1 MSDPFLSLLIESLVA
16 VLLVLTIGY
25 CMILNRR
32 LKRLRADE
40 SSLRAT
46 IAELVAATGVAERAI
61 EGLKTTVTDCDAT
74 LGERLR
80 NAERVAADLTRDV
93 KRGDEIISRIHRIA
107 VAAKPPEAPKLEP
120 VASAKLAPVA
130 AAVPAGAMP
139 TNGAVFKT
147 SDAVAAAQAIA
158 NRVRQRT
165 GQAA

>member
-1 MSDPFLSLLIESLVA
+1 VSDPFLSLLIESLVA

-46 IAELVAATGVAERAI
+46 IAELVTATGVAERAI

-107 VAAKPPEAPKLEP
+107 VAAKPPEAKLEP
-120 VASAKLAPVA
+120 VQAAKSAPVA
-130 AAVPAGAMP
+130 AAIPAGAMP
-139 TNGAVFKT
+139 TNGAVFRT

-165 GQAA
+165 EQAA

>member
-1 MSDPFLSLLIESLVA
+1 VSDPFLGLLIESLVA

-46 IAELVAATGVAERAI
+46 IAELVTATTVAERAI
-61 EGLKTTVTDCDAT
+61 EGLRTTVTDCDAT

-80 NAERVAADLTRDV
+80 NAERISADLTRDV

-107 VAAKPPEAPKLEP
+107 VAAKSPKVELEP
-120 VASAKLAPVA
+120 LPGPATQERGRLSPVA
-130 AAVPAGAMP
+130 TTTRCRRPASSRAAR
-139 TNGAVFKT
+139 T
-147 SDAVAAAQAIA
+147 SC
-158 NRVRQRT
+158 
-165 GQAA
+165 

>member
-25 CMILNRR
+25 CLILNRR

-46 IAELVAATGVAERAI
+46 IAELVTATTVAERAI
-61 EGLKTTVTDCDAT
+61 EGLRTTVTDCDAT

-80 NAERVAADLTRDV
+80 NAERISADLSGDL
-93 KRGDEIISRIHRIA
+93 KRGEEIISRIHRIA
-107 VAAKPPEAPKLEP
+107 VAAKGPKVDLEP
-120 VASAKLAPVA
+120 LPAP
-130 AAVPAGAMP
+130 AVPERKKP
-139 TNGAVFKT
+139 NGVSET
-147 SDAVAAAQAIA
+147 VAAAQAIA
-158 NRVRQRT
+158 NRTRLRT

>member
-25 CMILNRR
+25 CLILNRR

-46 IAELVAATGVAERAI
+46 IAELVTATTVAERAI
-61 EGLKTTVTDCDAT
+61 EGLRTTVTDCDAT

-80 NAERVAADLTRDV
+80 NAERISADLARDV
-93 KRGDEIISRIHRIA
+93 RHGDEIISRIHRIA
-107 VAAKPPEAPKLEP
+107 VAAKTPRAEP
-120 VASAKLAPVA
+120 TPIPVPA
-130 AAVPAGAMP
+130 AALERKRMGGV
-139 TNGAVFKT
+139 
-147 SDAVAAAQAIA
+147 SDTLAAAQAIV
-158 NRVRQRT
+158 NRTRERT

>member
-25 CMILNRR
+25 CLILNRR

-46 IAELVAATGVAERAI
+46 IAELVAATTIAERAI

-80 NAERVAADLTRDV
+80 NAERVAAELTRDV
-93 KRGDEIISRIHRIA
+93 RRGDEIIQRIHRIA
-107 VAAKPPEAPKLEP
+107 VAAKTPDAPKL
-120 VASAKLAPVA
+120 APIPA
-130 AAVPAGAMP
+130 AAPGPLHGV
-139 TNGAVFKT
+139 NGAT
-147 SDAVAAAQAIA
+147 HRTADPIAAAQAIA
-158 NRVRQRT
+158 NRVRQRSE
-165 GQAA
+165 QAA

>member
-1 MSDPFLSLLIESLVA
+1 MSDPFLGLLIESLVA

-46 IAELVAATGVAERAI
+46 IAELVTATTVAERAI
-61 EGLKTTVTDCDAT
+61 EGLRTTVTDCDAT

-80 NAERVAADLTRDV
+80 NAERISADLTRDV

-107 VAAKPPEAPKLEP
+107 VAAKGPKADLEP
-120 VASAKLAPVA
+120 LPAPA
-130 AAVPAGAMP
+130 PAVQERSK
-139 TNGAVFKT
+139 TNGAAG
-147 SDAVAAAQAIA
+147 AVAAAHAIA
-158 NRVRQRT
+158 SRALSRA
-165 GQAA
+165 GKAA

>member
-1 MSDPFLSLLIESLVA
+1 VSDPFLGLLIESLVA

-46 IAELVAATGVAERAI
+46 IAELVSATQIAERAI

-80 NAERVAADLTRDV
+80 SAERLSLELSRDLR
-93 KRGDEIISRIHRIA
+93 RGDEIISRIHRIA
-107 VAAKPPEAPKLEP
+107 VAAKGLERPKPEPEP
-120 VASAKLAPVA
+120 VETSKLNR
-130 AAVPAGAMP
+130 PA
-139 TNGAVFKT
+139 
-147 SDAVAAAQAIA
+147 DAVAAAQAIA
-158 NRVRQRT
+158 NRARQRS
-165 GQAA
+165 AA

>member
-46 IAELVAATGVAERAI
+46 IAELVTSTTVAERAI
-61 EGLKTTVTDCDAT
+61 EGLRRAVSESDAT

-80 NAERVAADLTRDV
+80 TAERVSSELERDLQRGEDV
-93 KRGDEIISRIHRIA
+93 ISRIHQIA
-107 VAAKPPEAPKLEP
+107 VAAKDPRAAQKMAPSP
-120 VASAKLAPVA
+120 VIGERKAPVVVNDAIA
-130 AAVPAGAMP
+130 AA
-139 TNGAVFKT
+139 K
-147 SDAVAAAQAIA
+147 AIA
-158 NRVRQRT
+158 TRTRERT
-165 GQAA
+165 GRAA

>member
-25 CMILNRR
+25 CLILNRR

-46 IAELVAATGVAERAI
+46 IAELVTATTVAERAI
-61 EGLKTTVTDCDAT
+61 EGLRTTVTDCDAT

-80 NAERVAADLTRDV
+80 NAERISADLSRDLR
-93 KRGDEIISRIHRIA
+93 RGDEIITRIQRIA
-107 VAAKPPEAPKLEP
+107 VAAKTPKAEPEPIP
-120 VASAKLAPVA
+120 VPSITERKRP
-130 AAVPAGAMP
+130 
-139 TNGAVFKT
+139 NGA

-158 NRVRQRT
+158 HRTRERT

>member
-1 MSDPFLSLLIESLVA
+1 VSDPFLGLLIESLVA

-46 IAELVAATGVAERAI
+46 IAELVTATTVAERAI
-61 EGLKTTVTDCDAT
+61 EGLRTTVTDCDAT

-80 NAERVAADLTRDV
+80 NAERISADLSRDV

-107 VAAKPPEAPKLEP
+107 VAAKGPKADLEP
-120 VASAKLAPVA
+120 L
-130 AAVPAGAMP
+130 PATPAQERSK
-139 TNGAVFKT
+139 TNGVAG
-147 SDAVAAAQAIA
+147 AVAAAQAIA
-158 NRVRQRT
+158 GRALSRA
-165 GQAA
+165 GKAA